1 MNTPVEI
8 LSMFPGLLYSEAIE
22 SKWTMPRVDQD
33 ELWYPQTIMKDESS
47 TFEIFDE
54 RLDSCDFVLTSSF
67 FVLRSSSL
75 LSARSFSKI

>member
-33 ELWYPQTIMKDESS
+33 ALWYPQTIMKDESS
-47 TFEIFDE
+47 TFEILDE